1 MGYRAPSPRCAD
13 SIGIGARMMERRLV
27 VIAGPGLSVGFSL
40 AGVRVFEA
48 TDSAHAA
55 HQLDK
60 LIADKH
66 AGVVII
72 EESLHQNLP
81 EETNRALRRASFPV
95 VIPVPGPKWTAESS
109 AHEYIVEILRRAIGY
124 RVRLQ

>member
-1 MGYRAPSPRCAD
+1 MT
-13 SIGIGARMMERRLV
+13 ERRLV
-27 VIAGPGLSVGFSL
+27 VIAGPGLSTGFSL
-40 AGVRVFEA
+40 AGVRVLEA
-48 TDSAHAA
+48 TYANHAA
-55 HQLDK
+55 ERLEK
-60 LIADKH
+60 LVQDQH

-72 EESLHQNLP
+72 EESLHRDLP
-81 EETNRALRRASFPV
+81 DETSRALRRVPFPV